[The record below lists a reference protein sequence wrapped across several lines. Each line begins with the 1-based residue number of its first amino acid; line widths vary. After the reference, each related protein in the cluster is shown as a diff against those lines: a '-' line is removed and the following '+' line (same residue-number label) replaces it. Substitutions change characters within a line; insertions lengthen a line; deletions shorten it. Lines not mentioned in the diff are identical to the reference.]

1 MEDECSSNTDDDD
14 DNHKDEEEPHDQP
27 GPASLATQPPQVME
41 SMQDAEMN
49 EVVDEERNEDE
60 EKTLLQ
66 KLRHLLGEKTILLYG
81 DSVTEELGE
90 KYLKKNNINY
100 EYAEHNVM
108 RGAPPEEINKQVSTP
123 QGQLKDDV
131 KEKLSRVEFVVVSA
145 GKNIMRGNLDE
156 YVALDVRNKMLEPML
171 REKPAD
177 LPLFYIS
184 PTKKQFVREPDK
196 IAKDLEDL
204 EQAYPAFKIVKRYDV
219 KLDEDDFLPR
229 DPLHLKIKGNF
240 KLLRAIVAKLG
251 EITPRRVEAAPPK
264 SLDERIVDAQKVE
277 RETQQALDDKTK
289 LEAAKKQEWEAAQAA
304 EALKKQEWEKAQADK
319 EKMTNDLSAAKADV
333 QSLESK
339 KRKRDHADE
348 KKAEAQAAKAEAQ
361 EAKEAAAA
369 LEAKAR
375 DAEAAAAALEA
386 KARDAEAAAAAA
398 EADAADSD
406 TENPAPPAGP
416 SSRAM
421 GKRPIARSS
430 AA

>member
-1 MEDECSSNTDDDD
+1 MIKTARTVDEAWEKAGKSRQLEDECSSNTDDDD

-177 LPLFYIS
+177 LPSSTYHRQR
-184 PTKKQFVREPDK
+184 QFVRGR
-196 IAKDLEDL
+196 I
-204 EQAYPAFKIVKRYDV
+204 R
-219 KLDEDDFLPR
+219 LPR
-229 DPLHLKIKGNF
+229 S
-240 KLLRAIVAKLG
+240 
-251 EITPRRVEAAPPK
+251 RR
-264 SLDERIVDAQKVE
+264 
-277 RETQQALDDKTK
+277 
-289 LEAAKKQEWEAAQAA
+289 
-304 EALKKQEWEKAQADK
+304 
-319 EKMTNDLSAAKADV
+319 
-333 QSLESK
+333 
-339 KRKRDHADE
+339 
-348 KKAEAQAAKAEAQ
+348 
-361 EAKEAAAA
+361 
-369 LEAKAR
+369 
-375 DAEAAAAALEA
+375 
-386 KARDAEAAAAAA
+386 
-398 EADAADSD
+398 
-406 TENPAPPAGP
+406 
-416 SSRAM
+416 SRA
-421 GKRPIARSS
+421 GVPCIQNCQAVRRQTRG
-430 AA
+430 